1 MKNAKTE
8 LEKELNARIKTLKL
22 HETFLRREISELHKD
37 VRACSRTT
45 FSDPRNGDD
54 DVLGLVEES
63 FEKIRQAAR
72 DYVQR
77 RLESR
82 KFYDAKIRKGKKA
95 DGLTSKRIAGIDF
108 IFPNI
113 PA

>member
-1 MKNAKTE
+1 MKTTQAK

-45 FSDPRNGDD
+45 FSDPFGCDKSDMVLFDD
-54 DVLGLVEES
+54 GLG
-63 FEKIRQAAR
+63 KIRQAAR
-72 DYVQR
+72 DYVQC

-82 KFYDAKIRKGKKA
+82 KFYDTAIRKGRKA
-95 DGLTSKRIAGIDF
+95 DGLTHKRIAGIDF